1 MTRPTSGDQEA
12 QRGGAA
18 AHPGANPGR
27 PRVPRQPGRPDVFT
41 FGETMVALRGSGPL
55 KLGGTMQVS
64 IAGAESNVAIGLARL
79 GHDVRWA
86 GAVGEDEAGQ
96 LVLRTLRAEGVEVS
110 GASTDPGA
118 PTGLLLFEPRLPE
131 VTRVHY
137 YRAGSAGS
145 RVTADIVERAFCAA
159 PPRVLHLTGITP
171 SLSPTARSAALRCL
185 QLAREHGSLV
195 CLDVNF
201 RARLWTA
208 EEAAAVLREWI
219 PSVDVLIASDDELPL
234 CLPGG
239 AGAEGVPG
247 GAQGGEGAPDAGG
260 VEGAQSAEGTW
271 AAEAAQGAEGM
282 QGTQRPQAADEG
294 AAPPGSEQVGTPA
307 AATSARGG
315 AEGDTAPLPLGETA
329 GGSAATIASQA
340 KLLLD
345 LGVGEIVV
353 KLGAEGA
360 TAFTHGGSLHR
371 PATPVRA
378 VDAVGAGDA
387 FVAGYLSALLDGEEL
402 AGCLERAVTAGAF
415 AVASPGDWEGA
426 PTRSE
431 LGMLG
436 APPGT
441 VVR

>member
-1 MTRPTSGDQEA
+1 MRTMTGQPAAAGSED
-12 QRGGAA
+12 QRGAPRAGAT
-18 AHPGANPGR
+18 PGR
-27 PRVPRQPGRPDVFT
+27 PLLPGQPGRPDVFT

-55 KLGGTMQVS
+55 KLGGTMNVS

-96 LVLRTLRAEGVEVS
+96 LVLRTLRAEGVGVS

-145 RVTADIVERAFCAA
+145 RIGADVIQRAFSAA

-171 SLSPTARSAALRCL
+171 SLSPTARAAAGLVL
-185 QLAREHGSLV
+185 QLSRESGSLV

-208 EEAAAVLREWI
+208 EAAAEVLREWI
-219 PSVDVLIASDDELPL
+219 PFVDVLIASDDELPL
-234 CLPGG
+234 CLPGSGDGGGEGSPGGGEGSQGAKGTTGANEGLRAEG
-239 AGAEGVPG
+239 AGAGM
-247 GAQGGEGAPDAGG
+247 
-260 VEGAQSAEGTW
+260 
-271 AAEAAQGAEGM
+271 GAEGAD
-282 QGTQRPQAADEG
+282 GGLARWASEPAEATAAGGAGACGDAVPLPPQEVAGD
-294 AAPPGSEQVGTPA
+294 PA
-307 AATSARGG
+307 ATVAAQAR
-315 AEGDTAPLPLGETA
+315 
-329 GGSAATIASQA
+329 
-340 KLLLD
+340 LLLD
-345 LGVGEIVV
+345 HGVAEVVV

-360 TAFTHGGSLHR
+360 TAFTHGGSLHQ
-371 PATPVRA
+371 PAKPVRA

-387 FVAGYLSALLDGEEL
+387 FVAGYLSALLDGEGP
-402 AGCLERAVTAGAF
+402 AGRLERAVTTGAF

-426 PTRSE
+426 PTRAE

>member
-1 MTRPTSGDQEA
+1 MTGQPTAARDEGR
-12 QRGGAA
+12 RGATTPR
-18 AHPGANPGR
+18 PGATPGR
-27 PRVPRQPGRPDVFT
+27 PLPPGQPGRPDVFT

-55 KLGGTMQVS
+55 KLGGTMNVS

-79 GHDVRWA
+79 GHAVRWA

-110 GASTDPGA
+110 GAATDPGA

-137 YRAGSAGS
+137 YRTGSAGS
-145 RVTADIVERAFCAA
+145 RLTADMIQRAFSAA

-171 SLSPTARSAALRCL
+171 SLSSTACSAARRAL
-185 QLAREHGSLV
+185 QLAREQGSLV

-208 EEAAAVLREWI
+208 EEAAEVLREWI
-219 PSVDVLIASDDELPL
+219 PAVDVLIASDDELPL

-239 AGAEGVPG
+239 GRSEGSAEVSEGSRRSKGARTCADAVNLPP
-247 GAQGGEGAPDAGG
+247 QGDAG
-260 VEGAQSAEGTW
+260 
-271 AAEAAQGAEGM
+271 
-282 QGTQRPQAADEG
+282 D
-294 AAPPGSEQVGTPA
+294 PA
-307 AATSARGG
+307 ASLAT
-315 AEGDTAPLPLGETA
+315 
-329 GGSAATIASQA
+329 QA
-340 KLLLD
+340 QLLLD
-345 LGVGEIVV
+345 QGVSEIVV
-353 KLGAEGA
+353 KLGAAGA
-360 TAFTHGGSLHR
+360 TVFTQSGSLHR
-371 PATPVRA
+371 PAKPVRA

-387 FVAGYLSALLDGEEL
+387 FVAGYLSALLDGEEP
-402 AGCLERAVTAGAF
+402 AGRLERAVTTGAF

>member
-1 MTRPTSGDQEA
+1 MTGQSA
-12 QRGGAA
+12 AGG
-18 AHPGANPGR
+18 GR
-27 PRVPRQPGRPDVFT
+27 PWVPRQPGRPDVFT

-79 GHDVRWA
+79 GHEVRWA
-86 GAVGEDEAGQ
+86 GAVGADEAGE

-110 GASTDPGA
+110 GASADPGA
-118 PTGLLLFEPRLPE
+118 PTGLLLFEPRLPD

-145 RVTADIVERAFCAA
+145 RLTADMIERAFRAA

-171 SLSPTARSAALRCL
+171 ALSPTARSAALHSLR
-185 QLAREHGSLV
+185 LAHEYGSSV

-208 EEAAAVLREWI
+208 EEAAAVLGEWI
-219 PSVDVLIASDDELPL
+219 PSVDLLIASDDELPL
-234 CLPGG
+234 CLP
-239 AGAEGVPG
+239 
-247 GAQGGEGAPDAGG
+247 
-260 VEGAQSAEGTW
+260 S
-271 AAEAAQGAEGM
+271 
-282 QGTQRPQAADEG
+282 
-294 AAPPGSEQVGTPA
+294 
-307 AATSARGG
+307 RGG
-315 AEGDTAPLPLGETA
+315 S
-329 GGSAATIASQA
+329 GGSADGDSADGIASQA
-340 KLLLD
+340 RRLRE
-345 LGVGEIVV
+345 LGVGEVVV
-353 KLGAEGA
+353 KHGAEGA
-360 TAFTHGGSLHR
+360 TAFTHDGSLHR
-371 PATPVRA
+371 SAKAVRA

-387 FVAGYLSALLDGEEL
+387 FVAGYLSALLDGDGP
-402 AGCLERAVTAGAF
+402 AACLERAVTTGAF

-426 PTRSE
+426 PTRAE

>member
-1 MTRPTSGDQEA
+1 MTGQPAAAGSEDQ
-12 QRGGAA
+12 RGAA
-18 AHPGANPGR
+18 APRAGAAPGR
-27 PRVPRQPGRPDVFT
+27 PLLPGRPGRPDVFT

-55 KLGGTMQVS
+55 KLGGTMNVS

-96 LVLRTLRAEGVEVS
+96 LVLRTLRAEGVGVS

-145 RVTADIVERAFCAA
+145 RIGADVIQRAFSAA

-171 SLSPTARSAALRCL
+171 SLSPTARAAARLAL
-185 QLAREHGSLV
+185 QLARESGSLV

-208 EEAAAVLREWI
+208 EAAAEVLREWI
-219 PSVDVLIASDDELPL
+219 PFVDVLIASDDELPL

-239 AGAEGVPG
+239 WGGEGSPGGGEGSQGAKGATGANGDLRAEGAGAGMGAEGADG
-247 GAQGGEGAPDAGG
+247 G
-260 VEGAQSAEGTW
+260 
-271 AAEAAQGAEGM
+271 
-282 QGTQRPQAADEG
+282 
-294 AAPPGSEQVGTPA
+294 
-307 AATSARGG
+307 
-315 AEGDTAPLPLGETA
+315 
-329 GGSAATIASQA
+329 
-340 KLLLD
+340 
-345 LGVGEIVV
+345 
-353 KLGAEGA
+353 LGAEGA
-360 TAFTHGGSLHR
+360 DGGLARWASEQKEATAAGAGACGDAVPLPPQEVADDPAAAVARQAGLLLDQGVGEVVVKLGVEGATTFTHGGSLHQ
-371 PATPVRA
+371 PAKPLRA

-387 FVAGYLSALLDGEEL
+387 FVAGYLSALLDGEGP
-402 AGCLERAVTAGAF
+402 AGRLERAVTTGAF
-415 AVASPGDWEGA
+415 AVASSGDWEGA
-426 PTRSE
+426 PTRAE

-436 APPGT
+436 ASPGT

>member
-1 MTRPTSGDQEA
+1 MI
-12 QRGGAA
+12 
-18 AHPGANPGR
+18 
-27 PRVPRQPGRPDVFT
+27 PRQPGRPDVLT

-86 GAVGEDEAGQ
+86 GAVGEDEAGE
-96 LVLRTLRAEGVEVS
+96 LVLRTLRAEGIGVS
-110 GASTDPGA
+110 GAATDPGA

-145 RVTADIVERAFCAA
+145 RLTAGVVERAFAAA

-171 SLSPTARSAALRCL
+171 ALSPTAHSAARHAL
-185 QLAREHGSLV
+185 QLAKDHGSLV

-208 EEAAAVLREWI
+208 EQAAGILREWI
-219 PSVDVLIASDDELPL
+219 PYVDVLIASDDELPL
-234 CLPGG
+234 CLPEGAGG
-239 AGAEGVPG
+239 AGSPGEAGPPDEAGSPG
-247 GAQGGEGAPDAGG
+247 GSHGIDEAQGVEKAQG
-260 VEGAQSAEGTW
+260 VEGAHGAEG
-271 AAEAAQGAEGM
+271 AQGAERAP
-282 QGTQRPQAADEG
+282 QGATHG
-294 AAPPGSEQVGTPA
+294 A
-307 AATSARGG
+307 AAT
-315 AEGDTAPLPLGETA
+315 L
-329 GGSAATIASQA
+329 ASQA

-345 LGVGEIVV
+345 LGVGEVVV
-353 KLGAEGA
+353 KLGADGA
-360 TAFTHGGSLHR
+360 TAFTHGGSLHQ
-371 PATPVRA
+371 PAKAVRA

-387 FVAGYLSALLDGEEL
+387 FVAGYLSALLDDEEP
-402 AGCLERAVTAGAF
+402 AGCLERAVTTGAF
-415 AVASPGDWEGA
+415 AVASHGDWEGA

>member
-1 MTRPTSGDQEA
+1 MTGQPAAGGGEA
-12 QRGGAA
+12 QRDRDDHGHRHGDGHGDEDGDSQHGGADPR
-18 AHPGANPGR
+18 PGAAPGR
-27 PRVPRQPGRPDVFT
+27 PWAPRQPGRPDVFT

-79 GHDVRWA
+79 GHEVRWA
-86 GAVGEDEAGQ
+86 GAVGEDEAGE

-118 PTGLLLFEPRLPE
+118 PTGLLLFEPRLPD

-145 RVTADIVERAFCAA
+145 RLTAGVIERAFRAA

-171 SLSPTARSAALRCL
+171 SLSPTARSAALRSL
-185 QLAREHGSLV
+185 RLAREHGSLV

-208 EEAAAVLREWI
+208 GEASVVLAEWI
-219 PSVDVLIASDDELPL
+219 PYVDLLIASDDELPL
-234 CLPGG
+234 CLPPL
-239 AGAEGVPG
+239 E
-247 GAQGGEGAPDAGG
+247 AGG
-260 VEGAQSAEGTW
+260 GC
-271 AAEAAQGAEGM
+271 AAGI
-282 QGTQRPQAADEG
+282 T
-294 AAPPGSEQVGTPA
+294 
-307 AATSARGG
+307 
-315 AEGDTAPLPLGETA
+315 
-329 GGSAATIASQA
+329 SQA
-340 KLLLD
+340 GLLRE

-371 PATPVRA
+371 PAKAVRA

-387 FVAGYLSALLDGEEL
+387 FVAGYLSALLDGEGTAE
-402 AGCLERAVTAGAF
+402 CLERAVTTGAF

-426 PTRSE
+426 PTRAE
-431 LGMLG
+431 LGLLG

>member
-1 MTRPTSGDQEA
+1 M
-12 QRGGAA
+12 
-18 AHPGANPGR
+18 
-27 PRVPRQPGRPDVFT
+27 PRQPGRPDVLT

-55 KLGGTMQVS
+55 KLGGTMHVS

-86 GAVGEDEAGQ
+86 GAVGEDEAGE
-96 LVLRTLRAEGVEVS
+96 LVLRTLRAEGIEVS

-145 RVTADIVERAFCAA
+145 RLTAGVVERAFSAA

-171 SLSPTARSAALRCL
+171 ALSPTAHSAARHSL
-185 QLAREHGSLV
+185 QLAKDHGSLV

-208 EEAAAVLREWI
+208 EQAAGILREWI
-219 PSVDVLIASDDELPL
+219 PYVDVLIASDDELPL
-234 CLPGG
+234 CLPEGAGGEGPPGEAGAPGEAGSAGAPGG
-239 AGAEGVPG
+239 AGSPG
-247 GAQGGEGAPDAGG
+247 GPQG
-260 VEGAQSAEGTW
+260 VEGAQ
-271 AAEAAQGAEGM
+271 GAEGV
-282 QGTQRPQAADEG
+282 QGPERAQEAERTPQG
-294 AAPPGSEQVGTPA
+294 ATHDT
-307 AATSARGG
+307 AAT
-315 AEGDTAPLPLGETA
+315 L
-329 GGSAATIASQA
+329 ASQA

-345 LGVGEIVV
+345 LGVGEVVV
-353 KLGAEGA
+353 KLGADGA
-360 TAFTHGGSLHR
+360 TAFTHGGSLHQ
-371 PATPVRA
+371 PAKAVRA

-387 FVAGYLSALLDGEEL
+387 FVAGYLSALLDDEEP
-402 AGCLERAVTAGAF
+402 AGCLERAVTTGAF
-415 AVASPGDWEGA
+415 AVASRGDWEGA

>member
-1 MTRPTSGDQEA
+1 MTGQPAAAGSED
-12 QRGGAA
+12 QRGAPRAGAT
-18 AHPGANPGR
+18 PGR
-27 PRVPRQPGRPDVFT
+27 PLLPGQPGRPDVFT

-55 KLGGTMQVS
+55 KLGGTMNVS

-96 LVLRTLRAEGVEVS
+96 LVLRTLRAEGVGVS

-145 RVTADIVERAFCAA
+145 RIGADVIQRAFSAA

-171 SLSPTARSAALRCL
+171 SLSPTARAAARLVL
-185 QLAREHGSLV
+185 QRARESGSLV
-195 CLDVNF
+195 CVDVNF

-208 EEAAAVLREWI
+208 EAAAEVLREWI
-219 PSVDVLIASDDELPL
+219 PFVDVLIASDDELPL

-239 AGAEGVPG
+239 GDGGGEGSPGGGEGVKGTTGVNGDLGAEGADGGLARWASEPAEATAAG
-247 GAQGGEGAPDAGG
+247 GAGACGDAVPLPPQEVAGDP
-260 VEGAQSAEGTW
+260 
-271 AAEAAQGAEGM
+271 AATVAAQ
-282 QGTQRPQAADEG
+282 
-294 AAPPGSEQVGTPA
+294 
-307 AATSARGG
+307 AR
-315 AEGDTAPLPLGETA
+315 
-329 GGSAATIASQA
+329 
-340 KLLLD
+340 LLLD
-345 LGVGEIVV
+345 HGVGEVVV

-360 TAFTHGGSLHR
+360 TAFTHGGSLHQ
-371 PATPVRA
+371 PAKPVRA

-387 FVAGYLSALLDGEEL
+387 FVAGYLSALLDGEGP
-402 AGCLERAVTAGAF
+402 AGRLERAVTTGAF

-426 PTRSE
+426 PTRAE